1 MPVYQYKAI
10 DETGKFV
17 TGNVDAANIG
27 DLELRLDKMGLDLV
41 NCRAQQTGRPGF
53 GRTRI
58 KRQDLINFCFH
69 LEQLTSSGVPILE
82 GLADLRDSDEN
93 EKFRD
98 IVAGLIEAIEGGATF
113 SEALRM
119 YPSVF
124 DDVFVNLMVV
134 GERSGQMSAVLRDTT
149 ETLKWQDE
157 LAALARKIMMYPA
170 VVGTVVGGV
179 VIFMMIAV
187 VPDVMIAVQSMGGE
201 IPLQTRALMVVSS
214 FVVEFWFLV
223 LLMPVIAFIVIKV
236 GVKKS
241 ARFRYNYDN
250 LLLNLPV
257 FGPIV
262 RKIKLARFAR
272 YFGLMYGAGITVLDA
287 IEMSRKVV
295 GSAVLDDALQR
306 VHTQISEGGS
316 ISESFRNMGV
326 FPPLVTRML
335 RIGETG
341 GGIDTALKNVAYF
354 YEREVKEAID
364 KLQPLIESGLVF
376 VLGGIVLW
384 LAFAVLGPIYDLI
397 GTIGAV

>member
-1 MPVYQYKAI
+1 MPVFQYKAI

-17 TGNVDAANIG
+17 TGNVDAVNIG

-41 NCRAQQTGRPGF
+41 NCRTKNTDRPGF
-53 GRTRI
+53 SGARV

-82 GLADLRDSDEN
+82 GLADLRDSDDN

-113 SEALRM
+113 SEALRL

-124 DDVFVNLMVV
+124 DDVFVNLMLV
-134 GERSGQMSAVLRDTT
+134 GERSGQMSAVLRDVT

-187 VPDVMIAVQSMGGE
+187 VPDVMLAVQSMGGE
-201 IPLQTRALMVVSS
+201 IPWQTRALMAVSN
-214 FVVEFWFLV
+214 FVVNYWYFV
-223 LLMPVIAFIVIKV
+223 LLLPVVAFFAIRM
-236 GVKKS
+236 GVKSSPK
-241 ARFRYNYDN
+241 FRYNYDN
-250 LLLNLPV
+250 LMLNLPV

-287 IEMSRKVV
+287 IDMSRKVV
-295 GSAVLDDALQR
+295 GNAVLDDALER
-306 VHTQISEGGS
+306 VHIQISEGGS

-341 GGIDTALKNVAYF
+341 GGIDSSLKNVAYF

-384 LAFAVLGPIYDLI
+384 LAFSVLGPIYDLI
-397 GTIGAV
+397 GNIGAV